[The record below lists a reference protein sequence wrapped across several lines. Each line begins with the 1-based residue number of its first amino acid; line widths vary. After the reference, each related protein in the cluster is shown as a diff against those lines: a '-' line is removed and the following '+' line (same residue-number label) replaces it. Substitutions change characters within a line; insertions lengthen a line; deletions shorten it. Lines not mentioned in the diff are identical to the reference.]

1 MAGLRHIHEFYS
13 GSVRHFNRN
22 RGKDAMKARLVSDIM
37 IATAFLGL
45 AVVVGVLFAGLI
57 K

>member
-1 MAGLRHIHEFYS
+1 
-13 GSVRHFNRN
+13 
-22 RGKDAMKARLVSDIM
+22 MKARLGSDIM
-37 IATAFLGL
+37 IAAAFLGL